1 MELNDL
7 ITETRKLLSLSQ
19 TKDALSLLKKFKSKY
34 IENVEFLQIFG
45 EVYLELGKVDKA
57 FEFLEKSCNLD
68 INGQYGSEKFF
79 YLGQIIGG
87 SKGIELIDHGISQLT
102 TRLENNDVNDDV
114 RKFTIKKLNQG
125 LFAEIEIWMTDL
137 CMEPEAETKCD
148 ELINQSLTIDESN
161 PESWSLLTSI
171 RISQQRDDDAL
182 QALQKSWDLFEQK
195 KTALENNSNVNT
207 TDNSQEISIEYV
219 ELIQPLIT
227 LSRFAIEMGQYEL
240 GGVIA
245 SNVRDIDEDNVE
257 SYYLEGFTNY
267 LYVKKAQYDLKYP
280 NYDAE
285 IFDSF
290 VIDPKLDGFKENLKQ
305 SRENLLQ
312 VLKISSQFDVDDDIL
327 NHSKFLINEIGG
339 EDDDDEAVSNINE
352 DNWEDEIESDDE

>member
-68 INGQYGSEKFF
+68 INGQYGSEKIF

-148 ELINQSLTIDESN
+148 ELINQSLTIDETN

-267 LYVKKAQYDLKYP
+267 LYVKKAQYDLKFP

-285 IFDSF
+285 VFDSF